1 MDYGTRICSQ
11 RHSQHASQN
20 GYEVGLFV
28 NKEVDQRKT
37 EEILGERVSSSV
49 KIIVK
54 PTFLQPRCM
63 LDLYQIMLLYGS

>member
-1 MDYGTRICSQ
+1 VKVGVFHPALDYYGGAEFVAVVIVNTLAKS
-11 RHSQHASQN
+11 
-20 GYEVGLFV
+20 GYEVELFV

-54 PTFLQPRCM
+54 PTFLQPRG
-63 LDLYQIMLLYGS
+63 Y